1 MNRSTYRRHT
11 WAARSLSRPPKRT
24 WTTPLRRCSTSAL
37 KRPWPFNGPHPGSG
51 APTTGGPR
59 ESPLRTGPTGK
70 LGTAHSLPPQGGGTA
85 PAGPGKITPHTV
97 LSPNTQPTAQH
108 YQPGGQ
114 ARSSTQPKSPTEAPS
129 QGHPK
134 KSFSNDLQE
143 LSTWPSQARQR
154 PGLKEVAHQHKFSS
168 QEAKGPATTAATPQ
182 PGQVTE
188 PASEGWRG
196 TLTTRSLEP
205 PRPHQ
210 QSPGDPC
217 STKDH
222 QGTHHEALPAPAQDT
237 DSPQAFQVPR
247 SLFSSMEQLKQDLER
262 ENQRRNA
269 AIPLHMERSNNSLS
283 YEEILSNTGRCRGS
297 CTTGPSALLLSE
309 SGSWGTPW
317 PASSSPAQAPQPL
330 VTPTAP
336 HETGKDGAPTRAH
349 SWRPNGPAPRT
360 TL

>member
-51 APTTGGPR
+51 AQTTGGPR

-134 KSFSNDLQE
+134 KSLQ
-143 LSTWPSQARQR
+143 RQ
-154 PGLKEVAHQHKFSS
+154 PTGALHLA
-168 QEAKGPATTAATPQ
+168 Q
-182 PGQVTE
+182 PGQAKAWPKRGGTSAQVLKPRSKGPSDNRSNAPARPGYRTSQRRVARHPDHALTRATPPPPAE
-188 PASEGWRG
+188 PWGPLLHYR
-196 TLTTRSLEP
+196 P
-205 PRPHQ
+205 PRDTSRGFTRTSSGYGQP
-210 QSPGDPC
+210 PGLPG
-217 STKDH
+217 SKVLVLIH
-222 QGTHHEALPAPAQDT
+222 GTAEARPREGESAAQCGHTPA
-237 DSPQAFQVPR
+237 
-247 SLFSSMEQLKQDLER
+247 
-262 ENQRRNA
+262 
-269 AIPLHMERSNNSLS
+269 H
-283 YEEILSNTGRCRGS
+283 
-297 CTTGPSALLLSE
+297 
-309 SGSWGTPW
+309 
-317 PASSSPAQAPQPL
+317 
-330 VTPTAP
+330 
-336 HETGKDGAPTRAH
+336 GAE
-349 SWRPNGPAPRT
+349 
-360 TL
+360 